1 MHSAWRYGLNLLIA
15 IDQLATALWAAGPTK
30 RLSSFAYRL
39 EQQGKPWGITR
50 KWIDALF
57 FLAPGHCARA
67 YQAERARAQFPPEFR

>member
-1 MHSAWRYGLNLLIA
+1 MHSAWRYVKNLLIA
-15 IDQLATALWAAGPTK
+15 IDQLATALVGGWPDET
-30 RLSSFAYRL
+30 LSSFAYRL

-67 YQAERARAQFPPEFR
+67 YQAERTRAQFPPEFR